1 MAAVDG
7 AEVVDAVDA
16 RGVKASSH
24 ALLRESSIATATP
37 GKPQRQWAQFIR
49 WILLF
54 AGGVLMVM
62 PLAYMLSTS
71 FKFPF
76 EVYNLNLI
84 PEEPTVENYT
94 YVMSDGRF
102 MRWFWNSMLIA
113 TLTTISNVLFDSLVG
128 YTLCKFRFRGRYIVF
143 IAILST
149 LMIPTEMLVI
159 PWYLMS
165 QQFGW
170 LDTTWGIMFPG
181 LMTAFGVFLM
191 KQFFESVPDDFIE
204 AARIDGLNELQIW
217 WSVAMPLVKPALAAL
232 AIFVFL
238 GNWTA
243 FIWPLIVT
251 NSQDMYTLPV
261 GLTTFSVEQ
270 SVEWELIMTGAAISV
285 LPTLVVFLVFQRFI
299 IRGVVMAGLKG

>member
-1 MAAVDG
+1 MSMSAKLSDG
-7 AEVVDAVDA
+7 QSELSLQ
-16 RGVKASSH
+16 ASSET
-24 ALLRESSIATATP
+24 LLAGSSVP
-37 GKPQRQWAQFIR
+37 LRRNLAQYIR
-49 WILLF
+49 WLLLF

-62 PLAYMLSTS
+62 PLVYMMSTS

-84 PEEPTVENYT
+84 PEEPTLENYT
-94 YVMSDGRF
+94 YVLRDGRF
-102 MRWFWNSMLIA
+102 LQWFLNSLIVA
-113 TLTTISNVLFDSLVG
+113 TLTTISSVFFDALVG
-128 YTLCKFRFRGRYIVF
+128 YTLCKYRFRGRYIVF

-170 LDTTWGIMFPG
+170 LDTTWGILFPG
-181 LMTAFGVFLM
+181 LMSAFGVFLM
-191 KQFFESVPDDFIE
+191 KQFFETVPDDFIE
-204 AARIDGLNELQIW
+204 AARIDGLNELEIW
-217 WSVAMPLVKPALAAL
+217 WTIALPLVRPALAAL

-251 NSQDMYTLPV
+251 TSQDMYTLPV

-270 SVEWELIMTGAAISV
+270 AVEWELVMTGAAISV
-285 LPTLVVFLVFQRFI
+285 LPTLLVFLIFQRFI